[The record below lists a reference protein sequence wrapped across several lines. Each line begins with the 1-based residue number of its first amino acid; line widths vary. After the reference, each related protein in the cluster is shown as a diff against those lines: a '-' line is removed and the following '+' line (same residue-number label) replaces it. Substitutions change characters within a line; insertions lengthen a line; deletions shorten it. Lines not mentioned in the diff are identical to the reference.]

1 MNTSNAYPYDRDW
14 DLIKL
19 IFQEIKKSNDPG
31 SITFDESIDEIKLFE
46 HVLMLHESGL
56 VDAAILNGS
65 THFVINRI
73 TMSGHDFYEKIVDDT
88 MWEKIK
94 AAAKE
99 KSIGLSVETIGQLF
113 TYCVKQIFKADD

>member
-46 HVLMLHESGL
+46 HVLMLRESGL
-56 VDAAILNGS
+56 INAHISQTTGGDSFIL
-65 THFVINRI
+65 NRI
-73 TMSGHDFYEKIVDDT
+73 TMSGHDLYEKMIDDT

-94 AAAKE
+94 ATAKE

-113 TYCVKQIFKADD
+113 AYCVKQILS